1 MSEKKEQVN
10 QMFDSIAPR
19 YDFLNHFLSLGIDR
33 RWRKK
38 MVKIVK
44 ADQPQILLDVA
55 TGTAD
60 MVIAL
65 NKGGVPTI
73 VGIDLSEQMLKVG
86 REKLAKRGLDIELI
100 QGQAEQL
107 PFDDGSFDAVT
118 CAFGVRNFADTLG
131 GLTQMCRVLRGGKK
145 CYVLEYSKVEKATL
159 WSSIFNLYFRYI
171 LPVVGGWISG
181 NRAAYS
187 YLPDSVEQFAAG
199 EKFCVLMAQ
208 AGFMNCNYRTMLGG
222 LVTIYVGT
230 KR

>member
-1 MSEKKEQVN
+1 
-10 QMFDSIAPR
+10 MFDSIAPR

-33 RWRKK
+33 GWRSK
-38 MVKIVK
+38 MVKVIK
-44 ADQPQILLDVA
+44 ADDPHSLLDVA

-65 NKGGVPTI
+65 KREGIEHI
-73 VGIDLSEQMLKVG
+73 VGVDLSEQMLKVG
-86 REKLAKRGLDIELI
+86 REKLTKRGFDVELI
-100 QGQAEQL
+100 QGEAERL
-107 PFDDGSFDAVT
+107 PFDDESFDAVT
-118 CAFGVRNFADTLG
+118 CAFGVRNFADTGG
-131 GLTQMCRVLRGGKK
+131 GLAQMCRVLRGGKK

-199 EKFCVLMAQ
+199 EQFCSLMSD
-208 AGFMNCNYRTMLGG
+208 AGFTNCNYRTMLGG
-222 LVTIYVGT
+222 LVTIYVGS